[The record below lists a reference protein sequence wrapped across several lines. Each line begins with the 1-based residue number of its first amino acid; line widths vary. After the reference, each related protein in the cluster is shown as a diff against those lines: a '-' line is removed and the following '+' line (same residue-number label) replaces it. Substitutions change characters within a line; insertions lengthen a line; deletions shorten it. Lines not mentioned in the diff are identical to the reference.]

1 MTRESTN
8 LSITRAFRCYPQL
21 LNHCPRCG
29 KHSGRVKGER
39 LCGVCAYEMSKRK
52 TRDIQ
57 LPEDE
62 RREILRAA
70 KKRNANPFFVEDN
83 SVIEDLEKSCDLQ

>member
-1 MTRESTN
+1 
-8 LSITRAFRCYPQL
+8 
-21 LNHCPRCG
+21 
-29 KHSGRVKGER
+29 
-39 LCGVCAYEMSKRK
+39 MSKRK

-83 SVIEDLEKSCDLQ
+83 SVIEDLEKTCEMQ